1 MTVGTASEAG
11 PGRTQGC
18 AVVTRMLSGNPAGT
32 ATTMRSW
39 LLIEQPGPWSADA
52 LEQVLAEAF
61 SPEERETLE
70 RLRATA
76 GLRPL
81 LIRKPGRHERQP
93 RATRR
98 TVLVGGGEPDN
109 RWLERLE
116 IADLRELA
124 SLDLE
129 AVAHGRGGIG
139 TTVTGP
145 LFLICTHGSKD
156 MCCALLGRPL
166 ATALGASHP
175 GRSWETSHLGGDR
188 WAGNL
193 LVVPDGYMHGHLDA
207 GEAEVVAKAAFRGQ
221 VEPAKLRG
229 RTSAASQWSQY
240 AEIAVRHE
248 TGLSGLDDVIAVHE
262 ETVPE
267 DHESTSEVR
276 RVTVHSG
283 QGVFE
288 VTVRREPAKARG
300 TSRCSEVIAPP
311 GYVTETMTQI
321 APVASA

>member
-1 MTVGTASEAG
+1 MSVATPGGAG
-11 PGRTQGC
+11 PGGTLGC
-18 AVVTRMLSGNPAGT
+18 AVVTRMLGGSPAGT
-32 ATTMRSW
+32 ATAMRCW

-52 LEQVLAEAF
+52 LEQVLTEAF
-61 SPEERETLE
+61 APQRRETLE
-70 RLRATA
+70 RLKATA

-81 LIRKPGRHERQP
+81 LIREPGRRQ
-93 RATRR
+93 RQARTTRR
-98 TVLVGGGEPDN
+98 TVLVGGGEPGN

-116 IADLRELA
+116 IGDLRELA
-124 SLDLE
+124 ALDLE
-129 AVAHGRGGIG
+129 AIANGRGGIG
-139 TTVTGP
+139 QTVTGP
-145 LFLICTHGSKD
+145 VFLVCTHGSKD

-207 GEAEVVAKAAFRGQ
+207 AEATVVAKAAFRGQ

-240 AEIAVRHE
+240 AEIAVRRE
-248 TGLSGLDDVIAVHE
+248 TGLSGLDDVVAVRE
-262 ETVPE
+262 ETLRDDPQ
-267 DHESTSEVR
+267 SASETR
-276 RVTVHSG
+276 RATVHSG

-288 VTVRREPAKARG
+288 VTVRRQAAVARG
-300 TSRCSEVIAPP
+300 TSRCAEMIAPP
-311 GYVTETMTQI
+311 GYVTESITQI
-321 APVASA
+321 APAVA